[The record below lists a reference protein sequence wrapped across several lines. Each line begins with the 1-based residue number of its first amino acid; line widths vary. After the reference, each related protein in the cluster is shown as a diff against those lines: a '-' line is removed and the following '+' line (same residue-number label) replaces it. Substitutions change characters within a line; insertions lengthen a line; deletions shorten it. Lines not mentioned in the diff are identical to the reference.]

1 MQPFV
6 QRPVRDAQHPGRDA
20 LVAVRTFQGFIDQQP
35 RDWNAADGTR
45 LTLTASELTDVFVD
59 PSGARPVDNMP
70 SALFAPPDPSFLLS
84 ARVAV
89 GFASTYDA
97 GVIQLWEREDVWAK
111 LCFEYSPQKQP
122 MVVSVVTR
130 GTSDDC
136 NSAVI
141 NGREVCLRLAHTAAS
156 TAFHYSLDG
165 RYWHLV
171 RYFSLGTT
179 NNLLAGFSSQS
190 PTGRK
195 CTAVFSE
202 ISYRPG
208 TLKDIRTGE

>member
-1 MQPFV
+1 MTDFMLPSI
-6 QRPVRDAQHPGRDA
+6 PGR
-20 LVAVRTFQGFIDQQP
+20 LRWKNQP
-35 RDWNAADGTR
+35 LDWNAGDGTS
-45 LTLTASELTDVFVD
+45 LTITASELTDLFAD
-59 PSGARPVDNMP
+59 PSGIRPIDNVP
-70 SALFAPPDPSFLLS
+70 SALFSPPDTSFLLS

-89 GFASTYDA
+89 DFASPYDA
-97 GVIQLWEREDVWAK
+97 GVLQLRERDDVWAK

-136 NSAVI
+136 NSTVI
-141 NGREVCLRLAHTAAS
+141 NGREVFLRLAHTAAS

-171 RYFSLGTT
+171 RYFSLGAS

-190 PTGRK
+190 PTGKK
-195 CTAVFSE
+195 CTAVFSD

-208 TLKDIRTGE
+208 TLKDLRSGE